1 MYSHF
6 QNCFGLDIN
15 IKRKKK
21 PPPQKQNS
29 TNITQNQPSLDLFTF
44 LVLLHADAS
53 VIAIVIFLYCS
64 KKWLFSYAPMC
75 PQNLKTRLITNHNG
89 IVMRPTI
96 NPLITKIGI
105 EHGS

>member
-15 IKRKKK
+15 IKKKK
-21 PPPQKQNS
+21 TSTTKQNS
-29 TNITQNQPSLDLFTF
+29 KKITQNEPSLGLFTF
-44 LVLLHADAS
+44 LVLLHVDAS
-53 VIAIVIFLYCS
+53 VVAIVIFLYYS

-75 PQNLKTRLITNHNG
+75 PQNLETRLITNHNG
-89 IVMRPTI
+89 IIMRPTI